1 MKLLGLVIQNK
12 KGENMIIAS
21 AACLPT
27 RTCVVYSH
35 LIYEHIFETYSK
47 SVAMQETDSK

>member
-21 AACLPT
+21 APCLPT
-27 RTCVVYSH
+27 RICVVYSH
-35 LIYEHIFETYSK
+35 LIYEHILETYRTG
-47 SVAMQETDSK
+47 VDI